1 VEGALHVE
9 LVEHHVLLKDK
20 LLGEITFTIQD
31 AEKILR
37 ERNVLELK
45 GMWPSSGIY
54 AMHLNH
60 LHRSLVVQWGGRISP
75 QLQHGA

>member
-45 GMWPSSGIY
+45 GTWPSSSTY
-54 AMHLNH
+54 AMHLNR
-60 LHRSLVVQWGGRISP
+60 LHRSLVVQWGGGISP

>member
-1 VEGALHVE
+1 ME
-9 LVEHHVLLKDK
+9 LVKRHVLSKDE
-20 LLGEITFTIQD
+20 LLGEITFTTQD

-45 GMWPSSGIY
+45 GMWPSSGIN

-60 LHRSLVVQWGGRISP
+60 LHRSLVVQWGGGISP

>member
-1 VEGALHVE
+1 VEGVLHVE
-9 LVEHHVLLKDK
+9 LVKCHVFSKDE
-20 LLGEITFTIQD
+20 LLGKITFTIQD

-60 LHRSLVVQWGGRISP
+60 LHRLLVVQWGGGISP